1 MTLNIR
7 QVDFSITQ
15 RNKGLTQEVS
25 AATTGISVRS
35 GRRIE
40 KGLWRQAG
48 GRSDGYLYFIVHQP
62 YRQPA
67 FHMNKDMH
75 QKPYALMRAKIDE
88 KPFSTR

>member
-35 GRRIE
+35 DAESKKACGDRP
-40 KGLWRQAG
+40 G

-62 YRQPA
+62 HRQPA

-88 KPFSTR
+88 KPFTTR